1 MPWATG
7 ADVVTL
13 TGHPADDEKIA
24 IAQTHIE
31 LFVGRTEDTAT
42 AELSARDL
50 AWLKRAV
57 AYQAVWLAGQ
67 ADINTRLDVSQ
78 LSQDGMQA
86 AFKGDGLVLAP
97 LARRAIRQLSWKGG
111 TRSISA
117 EPFCPP
123 VAPRYPIGGPIT
135 DYDWEHWRRL

>member
-1 MPWATG
+1 MAWATG

-24 IAQTHIE
+24 IAQILIE
-31 LFVGRTEDTAT
+31 MFVGRTEDTADIG
-42 AELSARDL
+42 ADDL

-57 AYQAVWLAGQ
+57 AYQAVWLEGQ
-67 ADINTRLDVSQ
+67 PDLFTRLDVTQ

-97 LARRAIRQLSWKGG
+97 LAKRAIRQLSWKGG
-111 TRSISA
+111 TRSISV
-117 EPFCPP
+117 EPFQP
-123 VAPRYPIGGPIT
+123 VVVGRYPIGGPIV
-135 DYDWEHWRRL
+135 DYDWERWRRL